1 MINRLTSTLL
11 TISLSI
17 VTMSGAVREVPRGGL
32 PEAQPGQRT
41 IQTPFGQANVREEI
55 APVTQQPPAPQ
66 QPSAADAQPAP
77 QPAPQAA
84 ASPVQD
90 EALPIELHL
99 DNADIYQLIRIIGD
113 ALHINYII
121 DPAVQGTVNINT
133 AGGLRQ
139 SDWLAI
145 LETMLKINGA
155 TMVKVGNFYQIV
167 PAGTALRQ
175 PLQVQDQRTLAPDDQ
190 MVLQVLRMKFVAAGD
205 MSRLLSPY
213 LSEGAS
219 MVVQETGNVILIT
232 ERRSNLRKLLEI
244 VDIFDTNAFEGE
256 RVRLYPVRN
265 NLARQVIDDLRA
277 VFSGYAMSEA
287 SAVRLVVI
295 ERLNAILVIAPN
307 VAVFPEVLMWLER
320 LDQPSAVGGLR
331 TYVYKVRNGKAADL
345 QSVLSQ
351 LYAAQ
356 GQISATGFPAP
367 VAPAQAAQQAQPQ
380 GTPEA
385 QPQAAPNPFGQPAPS
400 AQPVQAVPGAV
411 QAGNIRII
419 ADPINNMLLIQT
431 TPQQYADI
439 ERTLLDLDT
448 LRRQV
453 LVDAQIYEVVL
464 DESMSLGL
472 TAILQ
477 TRGTLAN
484 PTTSASFEG
493 SPPAVAGQTFAFI
506 GRTREL
512 AAFLN
517 ATENRSRVRSLSAPS
532 VMVGDNQTAN
542 FTVGADIPVPTSSSV
557 TAVQAGG
564 TNLFAQTIAF
574 RSVGVILKVSPQ
586 INDSG
591 TVTLQISQEVSQA
604 GANTLSSI
612 VAPVIGKSSV
622 DSTIVLKDGQTVAL
636 GGFIREQNEAT
647 RSRVPLLGRIPGL
660 GLLFG
665 NTRNSNSRTELVIL
679 ITPHVLRTHDEA
691 DLATDALK
699 SKLREIQ
706 KSLN

>member
-1 MINRLTSTLL
+1 MKNRLTLVVL
-11 TISLSI
+11 MMSLSI
-17 VTMSGAVREVPRGGL
+17 VATSGAAREFQQAGQPPL
-32 PEAQPGQRT
+32 QPGQRV
-41 IQTPFGQANVREEI
+41 IQTPFGQANVREEV
-55 APVTQQPPAPQ
+55 APVVQQPALPPQ
-66 QPSAADAQPAP
+66 PPAADAQPAP
-77 QPAPQAA
+77 QAA
-84 ASPVQD
+84 ANPVQD
-90 EALPIELHL
+90 ETLPIQLDL
-99 DNADIYQLIRIIGD
+99 DNADIHQIIRIIGD
-113 ALHINYII
+113 ALRINYII
-121 DPAVQGTVNINT
+121 DPAVQGTVNIHT

-139 SDWLAI
+139 SDWLSI

-155 TMVKVGNFYQIV
+155 TMVRVGNFYQVV
-167 PAGTALRQ
+167 PAGSAVRQ
-175 PLQVQDQRTLAPDDQ
+175 PLQVQDQRTVAPDDQ
-190 MVLQVLRMKFVAAGD
+190 MVLQVLRMKFVSAGD

-244 VDIFDTNAFEGE
+244 VDIFDMNAFEGE
-256 RVRLYPVRN
+256 RVRMYPVRN
-265 NLARQVIDDLRA
+265 NLARQIVEDLRA

-307 VAVFPEVLMWLER
+307 VAVFPEVMMWLER

-331 TYVYKVRNGKAADL
+331 TYVYKVRNSKAADL
-345 QSVLSQ
+345 QGVLSQ
-351 LYAAQ
+351 LYSAQ
-356 GQISATGFPAP
+356 SQFGAVVAPA
-367 VAPAQAAQQAQPQ
+367 VAPAQAVQQAQLPVS
-380 GTPEA
+380 PET
-385 QPQAAPNPFGQPAPS
+385 QPQVPPNLFGAPVQS
-400 AQPVQAVPGAV
+400 AQPAQAVLGTV

-419 ADPINNMLLIQT
+419 ADTMNNMLLIQT
-431 TPQQYADI
+431 TPQQYSDI
-439 ERTLLDLDT
+439 ERTLLDLDV

-453 LVDAQIYEVVL
+453 LVEAQIYEVVL

-472 TAILQ
+472 SAILQ
-477 TRGTLAN
+477 AKGTLGAN
-484 PTTSASFEG
+484 PMTTASFASSAG
-493 SPPAVAGQTFAFI
+493 SPPSFGAQTFAFV
-506 GRTREL
+506 GRTREIVG
-512 AAFLN
+512 FIN
-517 ATENRSRVRSLSAPS
+517 ASENRSRVRSLSAPS

-574 RSVGVILKVSPQ
+574 RSVGVILQVSPQ

-622 DSTIVLKDGQTVAL
+622 SSSIVLRDGQTVAL
-636 GGFIREQNEAT
+636 GGFIRDQNDVS

-665 NTRNSNSRTELVIL
+665 NTRNSQSRTELVIL

-699 SKLREIQ
+699 LKLREIQ
-706 KSLN
+706 KNLN

>member
-1 MINRLTSTLL
+1 MINRLTSAAVIL
-11 TISLSI
+11 SLSI
-17 VTMSGAVREVPRGGL
+17 VATSGAVREA
-32 PEAQPGQRT
+32 PETGMPQVQTGQRT

-55 APVTQQPPAPQ
+55 APVAQQPPVPQ

-84 ASPVQD
+84 ASPAQD

-99 DNADIYQLIRIIGD
+99 DNADIHQLIRIIGD
-113 ALHINYII
+113 ALRINYII

-139 SDWLAI
+139 SDWLSI
-145 LETMLKINGA
+145 LETILKINGA
-155 TMVKVGNFYQIV
+155 TMVRVGNFYQIV
-167 PAGTALRQ
+167 PTGSAVRQ
-175 PLQVQDQRTLAPDDQ
+175 PLQVQDQRTVAPDDQ
-190 MVLQVLRMKFVAAGD
+190 MVLQVLRMKFVSAGD

-219 MVVQETGNVILIT
+219 MIVQETGNVILVT

-256 RVRLYPVRN
+256 RVRMYPVRN
-265 NLARQVIDDLRA
+265 NIARQLIEDLRA
-277 VFSGYAMSEA
+277 VISGYAMSET
-287 SAVRLVVI
+287 SAVRLVAI
-295 ERLNAILVIAPN
+295 DRLNAILVIAPN
-307 VAVFPEVLMWLER
+307 AAVFPEVLMWLER

-331 TYVYKVRNGKAADL
+331 TYVYKVRNTKAVEL
-345 QSVLSQ
+345 QGVLSQ
-351 LYAAQ
+351 LYAGQ
-356 GQISATGFPAP
+356 GPFSTAGAPAP
-367 VAPAQAAQQAQPQ
+367 VAPAQAGQQAPAPGSSETQP
-380 GTPEA
+380 P
-385 QPQAAPNPFGQPAPS
+385 AAPNPFAVPAPP
-400 AQPVQAVPGAV
+400 ATPVQVPLGIV

-419 ADPINNMLLIQT
+419 ADAINNMLLIQA

-439 ERTLLDLDT
+439 ERALLDLDT

-464 DESMSLGL
+464 DDSMSLGL
-472 TAILQ
+472 SAILQ

-484 PTTSASFEG
+484 PATTASFAG

-574 RSVGVILKVSPQ
+574 RSVGVILQVSPQ

-604 GANTLSSI
+604 VANTLSSI
-612 VAPVIGKSSV
+612 VAPVIGKSSIS
-622 DSTIVLKDGQTVAL
+622 STIVLKDGQTVAL
-636 GGFIREQNEAT
+636 GGFIREQNEVS
-647 RSRVPLLGRIPGL
+647 RSRIPLLGRIPGL

-665 NTRNSNSRTELVIL
+665 NTRNADTRTELVIL